1 MNEADDTDLFFPSII
16 CKLLNFVSLV
26 RRWKGGGW
34 MTKWHEIMKTV
45 AIGIKVILRVMPGSL
60 SLV

>member
-1 MNEADDTDLFFPSII
+1 
-16 CKLLNFVSLV
+16 
-26 RRWKGGGW
+26 

>member
-1 MNEADDTDLFFPSII
+1 
-16 CKLLNFVSLV
+16 
-26 RRWKGGGW
+26 

-45 AIGIKVILRVMPGSL
+45 AIGITVILRVMPGSL